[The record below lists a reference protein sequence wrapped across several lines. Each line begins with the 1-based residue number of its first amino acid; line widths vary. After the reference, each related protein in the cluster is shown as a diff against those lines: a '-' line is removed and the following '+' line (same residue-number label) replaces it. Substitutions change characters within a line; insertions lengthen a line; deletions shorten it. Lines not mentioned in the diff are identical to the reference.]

1 MTASPVLSILTVIR
15 FCLAVV
21 ECTVASLLCGM
32 WLVPGLPVLKWILSP
47 SLGPDYGQFLKELG
61 GRIKQLRHE
70 RGLSLRDMIVIHG
83 YADSQW
89 RRYERGGSVNVQTLL
104 RICNAFKISL
114 CVLLDGL
121 GEYPTASVEEI
132 RLQQQCGTQTPQVKS
147 KVSAPKAKPPALTP
161 VRAKSRRTA
170 GRGANPSA

>member
-1 MTASPVLSILTVIR
+1 MADE
-15 FCLAVV
+15 F
-21 ECTVASLLCGM
+21 
-32 WLVPGLPVLKWILSP
+32 
-47 SLGPDYGQFLKELG
+47 GPDYGQFLKELG
-61 GRIKQLRHE
+61 ARIKQLRHD

-121 GEYPTASVEEI
+121 GEYPAASVDEI
-132 RLQQQCGTQTPQVKS
+132 KRKQQCDVKPS
-147 KVSAPKAKPPALTP
+147 SMKKKVAAKRKSPAPSST
-161 VRAKSRRTA
+161 RSRSIKT
-170 GRGANPSA
+170 RGDDAAPSA

>member
-1 MTASPVLSILTVIR
+1 MADE
-15 FCLAVV
+15 F
-21 ECTVASLLCGM
+21 
-32 WLVPGLPVLKWILSP
+32 
-47 SLGPDYGQFLKELG
+47 GPEYGQFLKELG
-61 GRIKQLRHE
+61 ARIKQLRHE

-121 GEYPTASVEEI
+121 GEYPAASVDEI
-132 RLQQQCGTQTPQVKS
+132 KRKQQCDVKPS
-147 KVSAPKAKPPALTP
+147 SMKKKVAAKRKSPAPSST
-161 VRAKSRRTA
+161 RSSSRKT
-170 GRGANPSA
+170 RGEDAAPSA

>member
-1 MTASPVLSILTVIR
+1 MADE
-15 FCLAVV
+15 F
-21 ECTVASLLCGM
+21 
-32 WLVPGLPVLKWILSP
+32 
-47 SLGPDYGQFLKELG
+47 GPDYGQFLKELG
-61 GRIKQLRHE
+61 ARIKQLRHD

-121 GEYPTASVEEI
+121 GEYPAASVDEI
-132 RLQQQCGTQTPQVKS
+132 KRKQKCDVKPS
-147 KVSAPKAKPPALTP
+147 SMKKKVAAKRKSPAPSST
-161 VRAKSRRTA
+161 RSSSRKT
-170 GRGANPSA
+170 RGEDAAPSA

>member
-1 MTASPVLSILTVIR
+1 MADEI
-15 FCLAVV
+15 
-21 ECTVASLLCGM
+21 
-32 WLVPGLPVLKWILSP
+32 
-47 SLGPDYGQFLKELG
+47 GPDYASFLKGLG
-61 GRIKQLRHE
+61 GRIKQLRHD

-121 GEYPTASVEEI
+121 GEYSAASGDEI
-132 RLQQQCGTQTPQVKS
+132 KRKEDSDPKSPATKKKAVPAKS
-147 KVSAPKAKPPALTP
+147 KAPSPPP
-161 VRAKSRRTA
+161 VRTRAKRA
-170 GRGANPSA
+170 